1 MEEHIMSQLTFVLT
15 STDSTIWEDFP
26 TDLITIS
33 SDPDEIY
40 ECASAALIQL
50 HQNNP
55 ASFSVIMDDQDT
67 HLTIFTLRDNQM
79 ADENTMQYDVP
90 FSIAQTVDKVFS
102 EKK

>member
-1 MEEHIMSQLTFVLT
+1 MSQLTFVLT

-55 ASFSVIMDDQDT
+55 ASFSVIMDDHDT
-67 HLTIFTLRDNQM
+67 HLTIFALRDNQT
-79 ADENTMQYDVP
+79 ADEDALQYDVS
-90 FSIAQTVDKVFS
+90 FDMAQTVDKAFS
-102 EKK
+102 EKQ